1 MARLFFIFLLIGL
14 SILIFLFFPI
24 YLKADGHYDMNGRK
38 LAFSIAI
45 YKFFRV
51 LGGYI
56 ATYQGGLAIHI
67 SPQKAIL
74 IAYKDLDRERKRF
87 SIMRTFRLNKI
98 QITMETGP
106 EYLLPSS
113 AIQATFRL
121 IFFILGGK
129 KEKIENNAWLTDG
142 DVLRITMNIS
152 LRFNIFLLL
161 RRLMITIKER
171 IKQLWR
177 KNIKKSII

>member
-1 MARLFFIFLLIGL
+1 MGRLFFTFLAICL
-14 SILIFLFFPI
+14 SIFILLFFPI

-45 YKFFRV
+45 YRFFRV

-67 SPQKAIL
+67 SPQRAI
-74 IAYKDLDRERKRF
+74 IIPYKDLNNERKRF
-87 SIMRTFRLNKI
+87 SIMRTFQLRKI
-98 QITMETGP
+98 NITTETGP
-106 EYLLPSS
+106 EYLLPS
-113 AIQATFRL
+113 ALTQATFRV

-129 KEKIENNAWLTDG
+129 KEKIENNVWLTDG
-142 DVLRITMNIS
+142 DILRVTMNVS
-152 LRFNIFLLL
+152 VRFNLFILIRGFI
-161 RRLMITIKER
+161 MSIKER

-177 KNIKKSII
+177 KKIKKSII